1 MHSSE
6 GRQMSG
12 IPPSAR
18 DLDVMG
24 AALLE
29 AEVAAG
35 EGEIPVG
42 ALILGPDGNV
52 IATGRNSRVLEKD
65 PTAHAEVN
73 AIREAARVLGDRV
86 LDGCT
91 LVVTLEPCVM
101 CAGVIL
107 AARVPRVVFGA
118 WDDKAG
124 AVGSVYDLLRDGR
137 LPHAVPEVI
146 GGVRADECASLL
158 ERFFKARR

>member
-1 MHSSE
+1 MRSSE

-12 IPPSAR
+12 IPPSEH

-29 AEVAAG
+29 AEAAAN

-137 LPHAVPEVI
+137 LPHALPEVV
-146 GGVRADECASLL
+146 GGVRADECAALL
-158 ERFFKARR
+158 ERFFRARR

>member
-29 AEVAAG
+29 AEAAAN

-137 LPHAVPEVI
+137 LPHALPEVV
-146 GGVRADECASLL
+146 GGVRADECAALL
-158 ERFFKARR
+158 EAFFRARR

>member
-1 MHSSE
+1 MRSSE

-12 IPPSAR
+12 IPPSER
-18 DLDVMG
+18 DLEVMG

-29 AEVAAG
+29 AEAAAN

-73 AIREAARVLGDRV
+73 AIREAARALGDRV

-137 LPHAVPEVI
+137 LPHAVPEVV
-146 GGVRADECASLL
+146 GGVRADECAALL
-158 ERFFKARR
+158 ERFFRARR

>member
-1 MHSSE
+1 MRSSE

-12 IPPSAR
+12 IPPR
-18 DLDVMG
+18 EHDLEVMG

-29 AEVAAG
+29 AEAAAN

-137 LPHAVPEVI
+137 LPHAVPEVV
-146 GGVRADECASLL
+146 GGVRADECAALL
-158 ERFFKARR
+158 ERFFRARR